1 MHAMS
6 AFGRGFLFWR
16 LPYCAAR
23 TEPGSFEPMDF
34 GYGIGGV
41 IVLILDIWALI
52 NILQSGASNVEKL
65 LWILLIIVLP
75 LIGFIIWL
83 LAGPGGR
90 RVRL

>member
-1 MHAMS
+1 
-6 AFGRGFLFWR
+6 
-16 LPYCAAR
+16 
-23 TEPGSFEPMDF
+23 MDF

-65 LWILLIIVLP
+65 LWILLIFFLP
-75 LIGFIIWL
+75 FIGFIIWL
-83 LAGPGGR
+83 LMGPGGR